1 MSRLWNYLKCLKRW
15 KKNKANNYIYILL
28 TLIILRNFIFMK
40 QLSIAFLLLLLS
52 FSSVRAQN
60 AYDIKIN
67 FKGCKDTSAYLV
79 KYTWDQQYIVD
90 TCKKIKNG
98 LIEFKGKRA
107 LDKGVYTLVSQ
118 AKSIYFDFFINES
131 QKFAISTDNAEVV
144 NNLKSAGNKENEN
157 FFAYIK
163 FITNKNQEFIK
174 IREQSAGKSKADS
187 IKFITEK
194 FKILNEDVKKFDAD
208 FMLKVKGTFV
218 YDVLN
223 LKTEK
228 EPTTVPK
235 AGNGRPDSV
244 YQYYYYKNH
253 YFDGVDFK
261 DDRIIRTPFFDD
273 RVKKYFDN
281 VIVQHPDT
289 VINEI
294 DKIIS
299 KCTKDSLIYNTLIV
313 YFTYKYE
320 QSKIMGFD
328 KIFVHMADKY
338 IINGASKKL
347 GYTQET
353 IGKVKERVDII
364 RNLLLEAKV
373 SELYMIDTTYGKQ
386 VMKMG
391 FDTCKTSKSVTD
403 LYYKNLEKLTPMFKT
418 LYSVNAKYTVLVFW
432 ASDCGHCQTE
442 IPKLQDNLK
451 ELKGQI
457 DYKVFSV
464 QTKDDFEAWRK
475 FIIEK
480 KLEFINV
487 FDPIHLNNL
496 KERFDIY
503 STPVIYILDK
513 DKKIKAKRLSADQ
526 VIEMLK
532 LLEKAD
538 KKEKK

>member
-1 MSRLWNYLKCLKRW
+1 M
-15 KKNKANNYIYILL
+15 KKSIL
-28 TLIILRNFIFMK
+28 
-40 QLSIAFLLLLLS
+40 FLFLVAGLAAS
-52 FSSVRAQN
+52 AQ
-60 AYDIKIN
+60 YDIKIN
-67 FKGCKDTSAYLV
+67 FKGNKDTMMYLV

-98 LIEFKGKRA
+98 LVEFKGKRN

-118 AKSIYFDFFINES
+118 GKAIYFDFFINES
-131 QKFAISTDNAEVV
+131 QKFTLTTDNNDMV
-144 NNLKSAGNKENEN
+144 NSLKSPENKENEN

-163 FITNKNQEFIK
+163 FITNKNQEFGK
-174 IREQSAGKSKADS
+174 IRDQAKGKSKADS
-187 IKFITEK
+187 AKYVSEK
-194 FKILNEDVKKFDAD
+194 FKALNEEVKKFDAD
-208 FMLKVKGTFV
+208 FMNKVKGTFV

-228 EPTTVPK
+228 DAPSVPK
-235 AGNGRPDSV
+235 ASNGRPDSV

-253 YFDGVDFK
+253 YFDGVNFA

-273 RVKKYFDN
+273 RLKKYFDQ
-281 VIVQHPDT
+281 VIIQNPDT
-289 VINEI
+289 VIAEV
-294 DKIIS
+294 DKILAR
-299 KCTKDSLIYNTLIV
+299 CTKDSLIYNTLVV

-328 KIFVHMADKY
+328 KVFVHLADKY

-347 GYTQET
+347 GYSPET
-353 IGKVKERVDII
+353 ITKIKERVDIL
-364 RNLLLEAKV
+364 RNLLLDAKV
-373 SELYMIDTTYGKQ
+373 AELYMIDTTYGKQ

-391 FDTCKTSKSVTD
+391 FDTCKSSKSVTD
-403 LYYKNLEKLTPMFKT
+403 LYYKNVEKLTPMFRT
-418 LYSVNAKYTVLVFW
+418 LYQVNAKYTVLVFW

-442 IPKLQDNLK
+442 IPKLNENLK
-451 ELKGQI
+451 TLKGKI
-457 DYKVFSV
+457 DFKVFAV
-464 QTKDDFEAWRK
+464 QTKDEFEAWRK

-480 KLEFINV
+480 KLDFINV
-487 FDPIHLNNL
+487 FDPVHLNNL

-532 LLEKAD
+532 MLDAMD
-538 KKEKK
+538 KKSGGK